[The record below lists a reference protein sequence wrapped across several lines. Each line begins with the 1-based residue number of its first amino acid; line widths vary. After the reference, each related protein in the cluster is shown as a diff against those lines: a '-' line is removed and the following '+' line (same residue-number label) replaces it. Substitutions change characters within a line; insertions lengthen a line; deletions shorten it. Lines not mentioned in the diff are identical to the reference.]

1 MCNNNNNNTYSN
13 FLFLRY
19 EAGKFIFSCKFM
31 QFFAYMGKIKPKI
44 SGAITGDAFCEN
56 FTFIFQAVRLVGH

>member
-1 MCNNNNNNTYSN
+1 
-13 FLFLRY
+13 
-19 EAGKFIFSCKFM
+19 M
-31 QFFAYMGKIKPKI
+31 QFFAYMGKIIPKI